1 MVLGFCKHHSKKKM
15 EKPNYVL
22 RTNEAVLMPVNQGNG
37 LLVFK
42 ICVWIVVAL
51 TVLGSIVF
59 QDNLFSE
66 LSWTSRIFLI
76 ILVIGVTLYGGK
88 KEYFPSPM
96 ELQFF
101 DDYLVFYLPKRYYG
115 KHSIGMQIDK
125 MKYSDIT
132 KCVYKTRS
140 QRIHIYGDGT
150 ATWYNYRKDGTLPD
164 KPTERR
170 NFKEGLIYFDIRLAP
185 EIDFK
190 KEIEMHSPLQVILEN
205 D

>member
-1 MVLGFCKHHSKKKM
+1 M

-22 RTNEAVLMPVNQGNG
+22 KTNEAVLMPTNQGNG

-42 ICVWIVVAL
+42 ICVWIIVAL
-51 TVLGSIVF
+51 IILDSLVF
-59 QDNLFSE
+59 QDNLFLE
-66 LSWTSRIFLI
+66 LSWTASIFLI
-76 ILVIGVTLYGGK
+76 ILVIGVTFYGGK
-88 KEYFPSPM
+88 KECFPSPM

-101 DDYLVFYLPKRYYG
+101 DDYLVLYLPKRYYG
-115 KHSIGMQIDK
+115 KHLTRMQINK

-132 KCVYKTRS
+132 KCVYKTCS

-150 ATWYNYRKDGTLPD
+150 SIWYNYRKNGTLPK

-170 NFKEGLIYFDIRLAP
+170 NFKEGLIYFNISLAP

-190 KEIEMHSPLQVILEN
+190 KEISDIQPMCCLNCLDYSQA
-205 D
+205 DQRS

>member
-1 MVLGFCKHHSKKKM
+1 MLRFCKHHSKKKM
-15 EKPNYVL
+15 EKPNYEL
-22 RTNEAVLMPVNQGNG
+22 KTNEAVLMPVNQGNG

-42 ICVWIVVAL
+42 ICVWIIVAL

-59 QDNLFSE
+59 QDNLFLE

-132 KCVYKTRS
+132 KCAYKTRS
-140 QRIHIYGDGT
+140 QRIHIYGDGI

-190 KEIEMHSPLQVILEN
+190 KEIEMHSPIQVVLEN

>member
-1 MVLGFCKHHSKKKM
+1 MLGFCKHHSKKKM

-88 KEYFPSPM
+88 KNISHPPWNFSFLM
-96 ELQFF
+96 IIWCFINL
-101 DDYLVFYLPKRYYG
+101 K
-115 KHSIGMQIDK
+115 
-125 MKYSDIT
+125 DI
-132 KCVYKTRS
+132 
-140 QRIHIYGDGT
+140 I
-150 ATWYNYRKDGTLPD
+150 AN
-164 KPTERR
+164 
-170 NFKEGLIYFDIRLAP
+170 
-185 EIDFK
+185 
-190 KEIEMHSPLQVILEN
+190 M
-205 D
+205 

>member
-1 MVLGFCKHHSKKKM
+1 MLRFCKHHSKKKM
-15 EKPNYVL
+15 EKPNYEL
-22 RTNEAVLMPVNQGNG
+22 KTNEAVLMPVNQGNG

-42 ICVWIVVAL
+42 ICVWIIVAL
-51 TVLGSIVF
+51 TILGSIVF
-59 QDNLFSE
+59 QDNLFLE

-88 KEYFPSPM
+88 KEDFPSPM

-101 DDYLVFYLPKRYYG
+101 DDYLVFYQPKRYYSKHVTRMEIG
-115 KHSIGMQIDK
+115 KME
-125 MKYSDIT
+125 YSDIT
-132 KCVYKTRS
+132 KCAYKTRS

-150 ATWYNYRKDGTLPD
+150 AIWYNYRKDGTLPD
-164 KPTERR
+164 KPTKIN
-170 NFKEGLIYFDIRLAP
+170 NFKEGLFYFDIRLAP

>member
-1 MVLGFCKHHSKKKM
+1 MLGFCKHHSKKKM

-22 RTNEAVLMPVNQGNG
+22 KTNEAVLMPVNQGNG

-42 ICVWIVVAL
+42 ICVWIIVAL
-51 TVLGSIVF
+51 TILGSIVF
-59 QDNLFSE
+59 QDNLFLE

-88 KEYFPSPM
+88 KEDFPSPM

-101 DDYLVFYLPKRYYG
+101 DDYLVFYQPKRYYS
-115 KHSIGMQIDK
+115 KHVTRMEIGK

-132 KCVYKTRS
+132 KCAYKTRS

-150 ATWYNYRKDGTLPD
+150 AIWYNYRKDGTLPD
-164 KPTERR
+164 KPTKIN
-170 NFKEGLIYFDIRLAP
+170 NFKEGLFYFDIRLAP

-190 KEIEMHSPLQVILEN
+190 KEIEMHSPLQVVLEN